1 MYNGIQLEEATLQ
14 SKVEKIVII
23 YEAYRVSRLQSLLS
37 LSPDVY
43 TSKCLPLV
51 GLNASMAN

>member
-23 YEAYRVSRLQSLLS
+23 YEAYHISRLQSLLS

-43 TSKCLPLV
+43 ASKCLPLV